1 MSRSVVALGAIVGVV
16 LLAGCATSEVDDYR
30 SKANASCAA
39 AKERL
44 GKAEKPS
51 TPAEAAKAAEREMTA
66 REEAISYL
74 SELVVPIHIEGAT
87 VVLDDLE
94 HRQERAG
101 KVKKAAE
108 AKDESELEKLEKEE
122 RKELGL
128 EAQRAK
134 AVGLDDCAE
143 L

>member
-1 MSRSVVALGAIVGVV
+1 MSRRVAAFGTVGV
-16 LLAGCATSEVDDYR
+16 LLLTGCASSQVDDYR

-39 AKERL
+39 AKKRIGQEER
-44 GKAEKPS
+44 PS
-51 TPAEAAKAAEREMTA
+51 TPDEAAKAAEREMTA

-74 SELVVPIHIEGAT
+74 SELVVPINIEGAT
-87 VVLDDLE
+87 VVLEDLE
-94 HRQERAG
+94 HRQERAR

-108 AKDESELEKLEKEE
+108 AKDESELEKLEEEE
-122 RKELGL
+122 RAELGV

-134 AVGLDDCAE
+134 ALGLDDCAE